1 MFADYVF
8 YEEVFHGDLLTGEEF
23 PKYADRADVWLEYF
37 TRGRVS
43 RPDLPETVFTAVKK
57 AECAVAD
64 ALRMSGPP
72 SADRDPA
79 VQKETVGDYSVSFR
93 SAAELD
99 AETRNRI
106 SGIIARYLAHTG
118 LLYRGISAAP
128 GCGLSRF
135 SHL

>member
-1 MFADYVF
+1 
-8 YEEVFHGDLLTGEEF
+8 
-23 PKYADRADVWLEYF
+23 
-37 TRGRVS
+37 
-43 RPDLPETVFTAVKK
+43 
-57 AECAVAD
+57 
-64 ALRMSGPP
+64 MSGPP

-93 SAAELD
+93 SAAEQD

-118 LLYRGISAAP
+118 LLYRGIGVAP